1 MQYQL
6 EHHMF
11 PSMPRYK
18 SRLLVPVIKQ
28 FAKDHNLPYKAC
40 SLVQM
45 YREHFETLR
54 KNAMVAAV
62 EE

>member
-1 MQYQL
+1 
-6 EHHMF
+6 MF